1 VKLSD
6 EELSRWICNK
16 EEPESSLS
24 EVVWTK
30 TQSSSFPSRANV
42 RPGELSPRGYWKIG
56 PGMKWKRRDMVHD
69 AQMTV
74 MLLSRLALQQIVALD
89 ICDDGSTGILN
100 AQLELITEAPSLGRA
115 VAEAWALANGFQE
128 AR

>member
-74 MLLSRLALQQIVALD
+74 MLLDSLLEGHDLKIERASPYFLHYF
-89 ICDDGSTGILN
+89 DGSVWSEVQ
-100 AQLELITEAPSLGRA
+100 ADSLGRA
-115 VAEAWALANGFQE
+115 IAEAWALANGFQE